1 MATCWVSF
9 DVTRKKEHRI
19 VLEVSCMRVS
29 LSPDEARELQ
39 CELAAALER
48 LEQMKKED
56 DTCT

>member
-48 LEQMKKED
+48 LEQMKKEED
-56 DTCT
+56 A